1 MLGNFLIGLREG
13 LEAAIVVSI
22 LIAYLIKIN
31 RRDQIR
37 SVWIGVGLALVMC
50 LGFTTALAVT
60 STTLSDSAQEAFAGV
75 VSLLA
80 VGTVTWMIFWMK
92 KAARALSGELRQ
104 GVDKALVTGA
114 AALVTL
120 AFIAVAREGLETSIF
135 IWSTIQATGA
145 TAGPVFG
152 AILGL
157 LTAVALGFLI
167 YNQTVKLNISTFFRW
182 TGVLLI
188 LVAAGVLM
196 YAIHEFQELGWLP
209 GEDNIAFDVS
219 STIPPESWYG
229 SVLKGAINFTPAPSV
244 LQVVAWFAYVIP
256 VTVLYFLPPKQSAE
270 TSESAPQEQAPAAS

>member
-37 SVWIGVGLALVMC
+37 SVWIGVGLALVLC
-50 LGFTTALAVT
+50 IGFTAALAVT
-60 STTLSDSAQEAFAGV
+60 STTLSDSAEEAFAGV

-92 KAARALSGELRQ
+92 KAARALSGELRR
-104 GVDKALVTGA
+104 GVDQALVTGA
-114 AALVTL
+114 SALVTL
-120 AFIAVAREGLETSIF
+120 AFVAVAREGLETAIF
-135 IWSTIQATGA
+135 IWSTIQATGV

-270 TSESAPQEQAPAAS
+270 MSESAPQEQAPAAS

>member
-37 SVWIGVGLALVMC
+37 SVWIGVGLALVLC
-50 LGFTTALAVT
+50 IGFTAALAVT
-60 STTLSDSAQEAFAGV
+60 STTLSDSAEEAFAGV

-92 KAARALSGELRQ
+92 KAARALSGELRR
-104 GVDKALVTGA
+104 GVDQALVTGTS
-114 AALVTL
+114 ALVTL
-120 AFIAVAREGLETSIF
+120 AFIAVAREGLETAIF
-135 IWSTIQATGA
+135 IWSTIQATGV

>member
-37 SVWIGVGLALVMC
+37 SVWIGVGLALVLC
-50 LGFTTALAVT
+50 IGFTAALAVT
-60 STTLSDSAQEAFAGV
+60 STTLSDSAEEAFAGV

-92 KAARALSGELRQ
+92 KAARALSGELRR
-104 GVDKALVTGA
+104 GVDQALVTGA
-114 AALVTL
+114 SALVTL
-120 AFIAVAREGLETSIF
+120 AFVAVAREGLETAIF
-135 IWSTIQATGA
+135 IWSTIQATGV

>member
-37 SVWIGVGLALVMC
+37 SVWIGVGLALVLC
-50 LGFTTALAVT
+50 IGFTVALAVT
-60 STTLSDSAQEAFAGV
+60 STTLSDAAQEAFAGV
-75 VSLLA
+75 VSLVA

-92 KAARALSGELRQ
+92 KASRALSGELRR
-104 GVDKALVTGA
+104 GVDEALVTGA
-114 AALVTL
+114 TALVTL
-120 AFIAVAREGLETSIF
+120 AFIAVAREGLETAIF
-135 IWSTIQATGA
+135 IWSAIQATGV
-145 TAGPVFG
+145 TAGPVIG

-157 LTAVALGFLI
+157 LAAVALGYLI

-182 TGVLLI
+182 TGVFLI

-219 STIPPESWYG
+219 STIPPDSWYG
-229 SVLKGAINFTPAPSV
+229 TVLKGAINFTPAPSV
-244 LQVVAWFAYVIP
+244 LQVVAWVSYVIP
-256 VTVLYFLPPKQSAE
+256 IMVLFFLPPKRS
-270 TSESAPQEQAPAAS
+270 TSTPEGSPQETAPAAS

>member
-37 SVWIGVGLALVMC
+37 SVWIGVGLALVLC
-50 LGFTTALAVT
+50 IGFTVALAVT
-60 STTLSDSAQEAFAGV
+60 STTLSDAAQEAFAGV
-75 VSLLA
+75 VSLVA

-92 KAARALSGELRQ
+92 KASRALSGELRR
-104 GVDKALVTGA
+104 GVDEALVTGA
-114 AALVTL
+114 SALVTL
-120 AFIAVAREGLETSIF
+120 AFIAVAREGLETAIF
-135 IWSTIQATGA
+135 IWSAIQATGV
-145 TAGPVFG
+145 TAGPVIG

-157 LTAVALGFLI
+157 LAAVALGYLI
-167 YNQTVKLNISTFFRW
+167 YNQTVRLNISTFFRW
-182 TGVLLI
+182 TGVFLI

-219 STIPPESWYG
+219 SAIPPDSWYG
-229 SVLKGAINFTPAPSV
+229 TVLKGAINFTPAPSV
-244 LQVVAWFAYVIP
+244 LQVVAWVSYVIP
-256 VTVLYFLPPKQSAE
+256 IMVLFFLPPKRS
-270 TSESAPQEQAPAAS
+270 TSTPEGSPQETAPAAS

>member
-37 SVWIGVGLALVMC
+37 SVWIGVGLALVLC
-50 LGFTTALAVT
+50 IGFTVALAVT
-60 STTLSDSAQEAFAGV
+60 STTLSDAAQEAFAGV
-75 VSLLA
+75 VSLVA

-92 KAARALSGELRQ
+92 KASRALSGELRR
-104 GVDKALVTGA
+104 GVDEALVTGA

-120 AFIAVAREGLETSIF
+120 AFIAVAREGLETAIF
-135 IWSTIQATGA
+135 IWSAIQATGV
-145 TAGPVFG
+145 TAGPVIG

-157 LTAVALGFLI
+157 LAAVALGYLI

-182 TGVLLI
+182 TGVFLI

-219 STIPPESWYG
+219 STIPPDSWYG
-229 SVLKGAINFTPAPSV
+229 TVLKGAINFTPAPSV
-244 LQVVAWFAYVIP
+244 LQVVAWVSYVIP
-256 VTVLYFLPPKQSAE
+256 IMVLFFLPPKRSTS
-270 TSESAPQEQAPAAS
+270 TSEGSPQETAPATS

>member
-37 SVWIGVGLALVMC
+37 SVWIGVGLALVLC
-50 LGFTTALAVT
+50 IGFTVVLAVT
-60 STTLSDSAQEAFAGV
+60 STTLSDAAQEAFAGV
-75 VSLLA
+75 VSLVA

-92 KAARALSGELRQ
+92 KASRALSGELRR
-104 GVDKALVTGA
+104 GVDEALVTGA
-114 AALVTL
+114 SALVTL
-120 AFIAVAREGLETSIF
+120 AFIAVAREGLETAIF
-135 IWSTIQATGA
+135 IWSAIQATGV
-145 TAGPVFG
+145 TAGPVIG

-157 LTAVALGFLI
+157 LAAVALGYLI
-167 YNQTVKLNISTFFRW
+167 YNQTVRLNISTFFRW
-182 TGVLLI
+182 TGVFLI

-219 STIPPESWYG
+219 STIPPDSWYG
-229 SVLKGAINFTPAPSV
+229 TVLKGAINFTPAPSV
-244 LQVVAWFAYVIP
+244 LQVVAWVSYVIP
-256 VTVLYFLPPKQSAE
+256 IMVLFFLPPKRS
-270 TSESAPQEQAPAAS
+270 TSTPEGSPQETAPAAS

>member
-37 SVWIGVGLALVMC
+37 SVWIGVGLALVLC
-50 LGFTTALAVT
+50 IGFTVALAVT
-60 STTLSDSAQEAFAGV
+60 STTLSDAAQEAFAGV
-75 VSLLA
+75 VSLVA

-92 KAARALSGELRQ
+92 KASRALSGELRR
-104 GVDKALVTGA
+104 GVDEALVTGA
-114 AALVTL
+114 TALVTL
-120 AFIAVAREGLETSIF
+120 AFIAVAREGLETAIF
-135 IWSTIQATGA
+135 IWSAIQATGV
-145 TAGPVFG
+145 TAGPVIG
-152 AILGL
+152 GILGL
-157 LTAVALGFLI
+157 LAAVALEYLI

-182 TGVLLI
+182 TGVFLI

-219 STIPPESWYG
+219 STIPPDSWYG
-229 SVLKGAINFTPAPSV
+229 TVLKGAINFTPAPSV
-244 LQVVAWFAYVIP
+244 LQVVAWVSYVIP
-256 VTVLYFLPPKQSAE
+256 IMVLFFLPPKRS
-270 TSESAPQEQAPAAS
+270 TSTPEGSPQETAPAAS

>member
-37 SVWIGVGLALVMC
+37 SVWIGVGLALVLC
-50 LGFTTALAVT
+50 IGFTVVLAVT
-60 STTLSDSAQEAFAGV
+60 STTLSDAAQEAFAGV
-75 VSLLA
+75 VSLVA

-92 KAARALSGELRQ
+92 KASRALSGELRR
-104 GVDKALVTGA
+104 GVDEALVTGA
-114 AALVTL
+114 TALVTL
-120 AFIAVAREGLETSIF
+120 AFIAVAREGLETAIF
-135 IWSTIQATGA
+135 IWSAIQATGV
-145 TAGPVFG
+145 TAGPVIG

-157 LTAVALGFLI
+157 LAAVALGYLI

-182 TGVLLI
+182 TGVFLI

-219 STIPPESWYG
+219 STIPPDSWYG
-229 SVLKGAINFTPAPSV
+229 TVLKGAINFTPAPSV
-244 LQVVAWFAYVIP
+244 LQVVAWVSYVIP
-256 VTVLYFLPPKQSAE
+256 IMVLFFLPPKRS
-270 TSESAPQEQAPAAS
+270 TSTPEGSPQETAPAAS

>member
-37 SVWIGVGLALVMC
+37 SVWIGVGLALVLC
-50 LGFTTALAVT
+50 IGFTAALAVT
-60 STTLSDSAQEAFAGV
+60 STTLSDSAEEAFAGV

-92 KAARALSGELRQ
+92 KAARALSGELRR
-104 GVDKALVTGA
+104 GVDQALVTGA
-114 AALVTL
+114 SALVTL
-120 AFIAVAREGLETSIF
+120 AFVAVAREGLETAIF
-135 IWSTIQATGA
+135 IWSTIQATGV

-229 SVLKGAINFTPAPSV
+229 SVLKGAIYFTPAPSV

>member
-37 SVWIGVGLALVMC
+37 SVWIGVGLALVLC
-50 LGFTTALAVT
+50 IGFTAALAVT

-92 KAARALSGELRQ
+92 KAARALSGELRR

-114 AALVTL
+114 SALVTL
-120 AFIAVAREGLETSIF
+120 AFIAVAREGLETAIF
-135 IWSTIQATGA
+135 IWSTIQATGVA
-145 TAGPVFG
+145 AGPVFG

-182 TGVLLI
+182 TGGLLI

-209 GEDNIAFDVS
+209 GEDNIAFDIS

-244 LQVVAWFAYVIP
+244 LQVVAWLAYVIP
-256 VTVLYFLPPKQSAE
+256 ITVLYFLPRKQSTA
-270 TSESAPQEQAPAAS
+270 TPESSPQETAPAAS